1 MVTELLAALLAA
13 ALAAAPTAPAA
24 PAGPP
29 GVEDEDLTAAVRSH
43 PITVA
48 KVEAYAAAVK
58 ALREAAAKDPAVAA
72 PFRSMERFASISA
85 SAARLEAVPAV
96 KAILDRH
103 RVTGRDFVLTPTVIL
118 AARAAVL
125 AERAGQGPPA
135 PTRDPPA
142 VALWRE
148 QGPKLEPIVTAFL
161 ADLQA
166 LARP

>member
-1 MVTELLAALLAA
+1 MVIDLLAALLAA

-29 GVEDEDLTAAVRSH
+29 GVEDEDLTAAARSH
-43 PITVA
+43 PISFA

-72 PFRSMERFASISA
+72 PFKSKERFASISA

-96 KAILDRH
+96 KAILARH
-103 RVTGRDFVLTPTVIL
+103 GVTGRDFVLTPTVVL

-148 QGPKLEPIVTAFL
+148 QGPKLELVVAAFL
-161 ADLQA
+161 EDLQA
-166 LARP
+166 LAKP